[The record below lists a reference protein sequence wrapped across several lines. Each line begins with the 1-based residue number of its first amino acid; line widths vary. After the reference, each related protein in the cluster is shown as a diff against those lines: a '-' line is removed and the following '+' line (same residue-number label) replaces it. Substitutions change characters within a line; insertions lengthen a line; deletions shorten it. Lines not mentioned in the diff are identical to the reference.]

1 MDGFKTSVKQDF
13 LKGLNPSQ
21 AEAVSY
27 GEGPLLVLAGPGSGK
42 TRVIAHRIAYLIR
55 DMEVSSQRIL
65 AVTFTKKAALEM
77 KRRVEDLVEREAEGL
92 WIDTF
97 HATCLKILRKEVEF
111 LSGYTKKF
119 KVYTDTSVKKKL
131 ISKCILELDYR
142 AKIVLPEG
150 DSTTFDLSRILT
162 PEEISKVI
170 QLKDVLTKFEKAEIN
185 GEVFFENNSF
195 TRKQSFPLPNG
206 YEESA
211 FKYDDDS
218 SKLFYILYDLYK
230 EEIEK
235 QNAPRDRIWQ
245 NLRRDANELLTQV
258 LGALYDLYKKE
269 LIKADAMTFNDLLLV
284 TNGLLS
290 ENREL
295 LSYYQ
300 GKFSHVLVDEYQD
313 TDMHQDAFV
322 KLLCEQHRNL
332 FVVGDEDQS
341 IYGWRGADTKNILN
355 FEEDFKGSIVKLEQN
370 YRSTKTL
377 VAAAGEIIKENSS
390 RKAKNLWT
398 ENQNGEKISVFRAFD
413 TSEEGQF
420 ISNRIRELVE
430 SGNFAFNE
438 MAVFYR
444 NHWQSESIEQAL
456 MRQKIPYMIV
466 KGKSFYQRKEITNI
480 LAYLRLI
487 DNPLDWES
495 LKKIINVPP
504 REIEGK
510 VVDRLIVISQEREL
524 GFSDVI
530 ESCQKEGH
538 LPENIFVKLAK
549 FSNLI
554 NDLRRTA
561 QKHSAKRVIEKLVEL
576 TDYLNCLDEDEEE
589 SVRELINAAATDGE
603 PLVSD
608 FLDNVTLML
617 ADNENPA
624 VDGDRVS
631 LMTIHAAKGL
641 EFPVVFLMGLNKGLL
656 PHEKSSTSEG
666 IEEERRLFY
675 VAVTRAKKILFL
687 TCHITR
693 PGKFSDEVRS
703 KPSLFLDDVP
713 SKYLDRV
720 SRQRGQHRSQSS
732 LVSSEKTIPASQNPD
747 IQSFHCGQKVNHVSF
762 GQGVVKKVEQ
772 TEQMTVVTVDF
783 ADFGFKKIHADFI
796 SEVPFVEKQYN
807 TNKEMTQRS
816 TQPKT
821 RLRKASTDTDNEM
834 IQLILAG
841 EGDSVEFKSTL
852 RYDLSTKKINKK
864 LEYTIA
870 KTIAAFLNSEGGNL
884 FIGVDDNKN
893 ALGLSNDIE
902 TLAKK
907 SIDGFELHLVEVIKK
922 YIGGG
927 FISHIKIK
935 FPIYTDKKI
944 CCVRVQKSS
953 EPIFTKF
960 EGKEDFFVRMGA
972 SSQPLSREGQSR
984 YQREHW
990 GDNE

>member
-1 MDGFKTSVKQDF
+1 M
-13 LKGLNPSQ
+13 NPYQ
-21 AEAVSY
+21 AEAVSHS
-27 GEGPLLVLAGPGSGK
+27 EGPLLVLAGPGSGK

-55 DMEVSSQRIL
+55 DMGVSSRSIL
-65 AVTFTKKAALEM
+65 AVTFTKKAAREM
-77 KRRVEDLVEREAEGL
+77 KRRVENLVGGEAEGL

-97 HATCLKILRKEVEF
+97 HATCLKILRKEVES

-119 KVYTDTSVKKKL
+119 KVYTDPSLKKL

-150 DSTTFDLSRILT
+150 DSTTFDLSRFLT

-170 QLKDVLTKFEKAEIN
+170 QSKDVLTKFKKAEIN

-195 TRKQSFPLPNG
+195 TRKQSFPLPSG

-218 SKLFYILYDLYK
+218 SKLFKILYDLYE

-235 QNAPRDRIWQ
+235 QKAPHGRILQ
-245 NLRRDANELLTQV
+245 NLCRDANGLLTQV

-290 ENREL
+290 ENRKL
-295 LSYYQ
+295 LYSYQY
-300 GKFSHVLVDEYQD
+300 KFSHVLVDEYQD

-377 VAAAGEIIKENSS
+377 VAVAGEIIKKNSS

-398 ENQNGEKISVFRAFD
+398 ENQGGEKISVFKAFD
-413 TSEEGQF
+413 TGEEGQF
-420 ISNRIRELVE
+420 ISNRIRELVK

-438 MAVFYR
+438 VAVFYR
-444 NHWQSESIEQAL
+444 SHWQSESIEQAL

-504 REIEGK
+504 REIERK
-510 VVDRLIVISQEREL
+510 VVNRLIGISQGREL

-530 ESCQKEGH
+530 ESCRKEGH

-641 EFPVVFLMGLNKGLL
+641 EFPVVFLMGLNEGLL
-656 PHEKSSTSEG
+656 PHEKSSRTSEG
-666 IEEERRLFY
+666 REEERRLFY
-675 VAVTRAKKILFL
+675 VAVTRAKKTLFL
-687 TCHITR
+687 TCHMAR
-693 PGKFSDEVRS
+693 PGKFSDDGQMS
-703 KPSLFLDDVP
+703 SSPSSFLDDVP
-713 SKYLDRV
+713 YKYLDRV
-720 SRQRGQHRSQSS
+720 SRPQEQHRSQSS
-732 LVSSEKTIPASQNPD
+732 LISSEKP
-747 IQSFHCGQKVNHVSF
+747 
-762 GQGVVKKVEQ
+762 
-772 TEQMTVVTVDF
+772 
-783 ADFGFKKIHADFI
+783 KI
-796 SEVPFVEKQYN
+796 
-807 TNKEMTQRS
+807 
-816 TQPKT
+816 
-821 RLRKASTDTDNEM
+821 RLRKASTDTDNET
-834 IQLILAG
+834 IQLVLAG
-841 EGDSVEFKSTL
+841 ESDSVEFKSTL

-893 ALGLSNDIE
+893 ALGLSKDIE
-902 TLAKK
+902 TLTKK

-927 FISHIKIK
+927 LISHIKIK
-935 FPIYTDKKI
+935 FPMYSNKKI

-960 EGKEDFFVRMGA
+960 EGKDDFFVRMGA
-972 SSQPLSREGQSR
+972 SSQPLSREDQSR

-990 GDNE
+990 GDKE